1 MIHWSHLLFSK
12 CHSIFLNFLEGVS
25 NGLINKPLFFRLV
38 LAIVL
43 LSTCGL
49 FEGSL
54 MSMILQPVA
63 TGRALTPQT
72 SSMHPRPPLNSKSTC
87 ESPLLRLFSQLVSPQ
102 NSHMETTW
110 GWAHWDSQV
119 TSPYW
124 VQNYS
129 ALLTI
134 NALLSGQCLCWHSL
148 SPANLLCDPG
158 QNI

>member
-12 CHSIFLNFLEGVS
+12 CHSSIFELSWGCFKWAHKQALVFSFGACHCPLVYLWPLRGESYVHDPSASSHWKSAHTSDFLH
-25 NGLINKPLFFRLV
+25 P
-38 LAIVL
+38 
-43 LSTCGL
+43 
-49 FEGSL
+49 
-54 MSMILQPVA
+54 
-63 TGRALTPQT
+63 
-72 SSMHPRPPLNSKSTC
+72 PRPPPNSKSTC